1 MKSFLSIVVI
11 SALSCNMIAA
21 CHTSKEKDKE
31 IIVTENGS
39 KKYFGTIG
47 SDSVYAY
54 TIKNNKG
61 LKAIITNYGATLL
74 ELWTPDRSGKMGD
87 VVLGYDSLSGYLQ
100 KGNPYFGA
108 IVGRY
113 ANRIGHAAFTIDGVN
128 YKITANE
135 NGNTLHGGL
144 KGFDKVIWTVD
155 QVNDSSLAL
164 SYRSPDGEEGFPGNL
179 NVKVVYTLDHRNGL
193 SDHMN
198 GLIIEYTA
206 LTDKKT
212 PVNLT
217 NHAYFNLSAGKD
229 STILNEELTLNSN
242 SYTSV
247 NESLIPTGEIAL
259 VNNTPMDFT
268 HEYSKKIG
276 KDINRVNGGYDH
288 NYVLKNETDFI
299 FQEAALLYDPGSGRV
314 MDIYTTQPGI
324 QLYTGNFLDGSLTGR
339 DGKRIVKHG
348 ALCLETQHFPDS
360 PNQPSF
366 PSTILEP
373 GQTFHEATV
382 YAFSTK
388 P

>member
-1 MKSFLSIVVI
+1 MKRLPFLII
-11 SALSCNMIAA
+11 STVLAFGLITA
-21 CHTSKEKDKE
+21 CHPAPEKDKE
-31 IIVTENGS
+31 ILVAENGS
-39 KKYFGTIG
+39 KKYFGMVG

-54 TIKNNKG
+54 TIKNNRG
-61 LKAIITNYGATLL
+61 LKAVITNYGATLL

-87 VVLGYDSLSGYLQ
+87 VILGYDSLAGYLQ

-113 ANRIGHAAFTIDGVN
+113 ANRISHAAFTIDGISN
-128 YKITANE
+128 KITANE

-164 SYRSPDGEEGFPGNL
+164 SYSSPNGEEGFPGNL
-179 NVKVVYTLDHRNGL
+179 NVKVVYTMNHSSGLDNHMGGL
-193 SDHMN
+193 T
-198 GLIIEYTA
+198 IEYTA

-229 STILNEELTLNSN
+229 STILNEELTLHANR
-242 SYTSV
+242 YTPV
-247 NESLIPTGEIAL
+247 DESLIPTGEIAL
-259 VNNTPMDFT
+259 VKNTPMDFQ
-268 HEYSKKIG
+268 YSKKIG
-276 KDINRVNGGYDH
+276 KDISAVKGGYDH
-288 NYVLKNETDFI
+288 NFVLKNTNDFI

-314 MDIYTTQPGI
+314 MEIYTTQPGI
-324 QLYTGNFLDGSLTGR
+324 QFYTGNFLDGSLTGR
-339 DGKRIVKHG
+339 DGKKIVKHG

-366 PSTILEP
+366 PNTILEP
-373 GQTFHEATV
+373 GQTFHEATL